1 MLDGS
6 QPSQPSQPFTF
17 DAVVRTAH
25 LPQAGSSSGP
35 AVALGPCRLELRS
48 HVPPVAV
55 HASTGFALPAWLHS
69 PSTWGLP
76 PDTQPLKLASFRPD
90 STPP

>member
-1 MLDGS
+1 MLDG
-6 QPSQPSQPFTF
+6 SQPSQPFTF

-35 AVALGPCRLELRS
+35 AVALGPCRQELRS

-55 HASTGFALPAWLHS
+55 HASTSFALPASPRLHS

-76 PDTQPLKLASFRPD
+76 PDAQPLKLASFRPD